1 MGESSNALL
10 SASAQIQDFECIH
23 ASYINVSN
31 IVSVKLSGSR
41 NYLLWKA
48 QMCCLMESN
57 NMRGIVDATFVGS
70 SVSGWE
76 NMKQYDS
83 LVKGW
88 IFGSVTEHV
97 LADVFDLDTA
107 RDVWDKLKSIYDP
120 GEPTWCLPEDLLVKR
135 LTDVRRTKS
144 EVYEGFSHVFCDES
158 TQVKRLTDV
167 RRTKS
172 EVYEGVSHVFCDES
186 TQVKRLTDVRR
197 TKSEVYEGFSHV
209 FCDESTQNK
218 LTPIFW
224 LPEKVY
230 LLGES
235 RNWLWRR

>member
-10 SASAQIQDFECIH
+10 SASAQIQDFECFH

-120 GEPTWCLPEDLLVKR
+120 GEPTWCLPEVRKQEGS
-135 LTDVRRTKS
+135 LTLKKKKTVNDVSSSKS
-144 EVYEGFSHVFCDES
+144 TDAKTQTEDRDDVS
-158 TQVKRLTDV
+158 TSKASDARKEKEDTDDVLT
-167 RRTKS
+167 
-172 EVYEGVSHVFCDES
+172 
-186 TQVKRLTDVRR
+186 
-197 TKSEVYEGFSHV
+197 
-209 FCDESTQNK
+209 
-218 LTPIFW
+218 
-224 LPEKVY
+224 
-230 LLGES
+230 
-235 RNWLWRR
+235 